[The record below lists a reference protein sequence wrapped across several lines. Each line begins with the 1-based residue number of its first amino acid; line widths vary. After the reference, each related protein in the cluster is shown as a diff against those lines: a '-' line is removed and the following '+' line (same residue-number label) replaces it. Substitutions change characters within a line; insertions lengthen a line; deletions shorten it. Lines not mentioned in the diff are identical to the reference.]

1 MEQKFRSMATL
12 KFVTHNE
19 DKTKFHGR
27 MSMLLKFK
35 SFRNIFYF
43 EIYFKPKTKRDS
55 SKEKSIITNFLIT
68 LTDTK
73 YKSH

>member
-1 MEQKFRSMATL
+1 MATL
-12 KFVTHNE
+12 KFVIHNE
-19 DKTKFHGR
+19 DKKKIPR

-43 EIYFKPKTKRDS
+43 EIHFKPKTKRDS